1 MPRQEITKMKR
12 ILLDTN
18 FFMVPFQLHINI
30 FSELERVVDEQFEL
44 FTLTPLKGELETI
57 ARSGKGKDKSAAQLA
72 TQIARGVKSVETDK
86 KGDAAILDYAKTNK
100 DVIVA
105 TNDSD
110 LRKRL
115 KAAGV
120 RTIFVR
126 GRNKLEME

>member
-1 MPRQEITKMKR
+1 MKR

-18 FFMVPFQLHINI
+18 FFFVPFQVGVNI
-30 FSELERVVDEQFEL
+30 FTEFERVVDEQFEL

-57 ARSGKGKDKSAAQLA
+57 ARSGKGKDKSAALMAIQLA
-72 TQIARGVKSVETDK
+72 RGIKILETDK
-86 KGDAAILDYAKTNK
+86 KGDAAVLDYAKANK

-115 KAAGV
+115 KAVGV

-126 GRNKLEME
+126 NRSKLEIE